1 MGDPILPITPTQ
13 WDRPRTEAVR
23 QALRAAHDSAS
34 VSDLLFLE
42 AWEAHGS
49 PDIASTLRASQIRR
63 ANPQLAEEIR
73 AELRSASSVSGR
85 PQ

>member
-1 MGDPILPITPTQ
+1 LSTTTRP
-13 WDRPRTEAVR
+13 WDQPQTNAARR
-23 QALRAAHDSAS
+23 ALRAMHDATS

-42 AWEAHGS
+42 SWEAQEL

-63 ANPQLAEEIR
+63 ANPQLAAEIR
-73 AELRSASSVSGR
+73 AELRGVLPGLSAR